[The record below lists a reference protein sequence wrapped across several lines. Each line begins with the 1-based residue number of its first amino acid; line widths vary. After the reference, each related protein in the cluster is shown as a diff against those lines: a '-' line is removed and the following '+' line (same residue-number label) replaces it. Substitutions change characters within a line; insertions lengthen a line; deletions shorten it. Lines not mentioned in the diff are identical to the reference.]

1 MFMRKPRAR
10 SLGRQSSGYVG
21 AFAEAERHIWIVGQ
35 MHNDPVCVPP
45 TDGAERTLP
54 VQNGGSRSSF
64 GHGPYPLFG
73 LKAVGLG
80 CRIGRCTCSAWPP
93 SPPGGAA
100 PWCRLPGGARDVRG
114 NVIRSVPVQAAAG
127 PVVPHHGSRISM
139 GGSLLHVAQRD
150 PGIERGGN
158 KRVPQRVRRDGLAD
172 SGAARG
178 LTDDP
183 PGAVPVQ
190 PPPVSGQEDRPLG
203 TL

>member
-1 MFMRKPRAR
+1 
-10 SLGRQSSGYVG
+10 
-21 AFAEAERHIWIVGQ
+21 
-35 MHNDPVCVPP
+35 
-45 TDGAERTLP
+45 
-54 VQNGGSRSSF
+54 
-64 GHGPYPLFG
+64 
-73 LKAVGLG
+73 
-80 CRIGRCTCSAWPP
+80 
-93 SPPGGAA
+93 
-100 PWCRLPGGARDVRG
+100 
-114 NVIRSVPVQAAAG
+114 
-127 PVVPHHGSRISM
+127 M

-203 TL
+203 TLADGQVDRPGRARCQRDGDDLAALCG